1 MIGSLRSIVLAGVA
15 GLGLWVGHVGGAHSA
30 PLPKDVCDALLVE
43 EQVLD
48 EGGARANLAKGA
60 DWGRTNL
67 DKKKLGQVQRL
78 IKVTEDL
85 VFRCGLAG
93 QRFAAF
99 VEPAPPPPPPAKKAG
114 PKAQAKK
121 PVAKAK
127 AAPKPKPEAKT
138 VAKPQGNKP
147 KPDDAYRPPAKTAP
161 VDKPKG

>member
-1 MIGSLRSIVLAGVA
+1 VIGSLRSIVLAGVA

-48 EGGARANLAKGA
+48 KGGARANLAKGA

-99 VEPAPPPPPPAKKAG
+99 VEPAPPPPPAKKAG